1 MNDTLNT
8 LIETAQAAS
17 NAKRYPGA
25 KTVINGKT
33 VLAYIVEQYRITTS
47 RKIQKPSVMWKVNGK
62 RVAAK
67 DLMAALEN

>member
-8 LIETAQAAS
+8 LIEQAQAEN

-25 KTVINGKT
+25 ETVINGKT
-33 VLAYIVEQYRITTS
+33 VLAYIMGQCRIT
-47 RKIQKPSVMWKVNGK
+47 KKQKPAVMWKVNGK

>member
-8 LIETAQAAS
+8 LIETAQAEN

-25 KTVINGKT
+25 ETVINGKT
-33 VLAYIVEQYRITTS
+33 VLAYIVEQCRRTTN
-47 RKIQKPSVMWKVNGK
+47 RKKQKPSVMWKVVGN

>member
-8 LIETAQAAS
+8 LIETAQAES

-25 KTVINGKT
+25 ETVINGKT
-33 VLAYIVEQYRITTS
+33 VLAYIIEQYRMTTS
-47 RKIQKPSVMWKVNGK
+47 RKTQKPSVMWKVNGK
-62 RVAAK
+62 RVATK

>member
-8 LIETAQAAS
+8 LIEQAQAEN

-25 KTVINGKT
+25 KTVINSKT
-33 VLAYIVEQYRITTS
+33 VLAYIMGQCRRT
-47 RKIQKPSVMWKVNGK
+47 KNQKTSVMWKVEGK